1 MSQRANTVVAS
12 HQDLASDV
20 RLGDGAHIRA
30 SSVRIAS
37 GVTIGEGAVLE
48 CDEVVLEAGV
58 HIGRGVRIAAKRLQL
73 GIRSKIENDCKIGA
87 LGGAATEVCFG
98 DHCLLGA
105 SSNAFVPVL
114 LLGDY
119 VKIHNHALINGF
131 KPVYVGHNSWV
142 GQNCVLNANDTLF
155 IGNNVGIGTYSSIW
169 THAFFGELLEGFNVH
184 NVAPTV
190 IEDDAWLV
198 GAYNVVSPGLT
209 IGRRSMVLTSSVVS
223 KDVPPEHT
231 VAGAPARDITD
242 RIAPVRAVSPQEK
255 LAMMNGFVREF
266 VEQVYPGKHRTDG
279 TDYLVSVGNTSFRV
293 RVCESLADGDVKDD
307 EVALIYALHDVR
319 TREQPK
325 TTLFDLTTKRYV
337 KRRSEPEIS
346 IIAFMNTSRA
356 RFVPAGQDRIGVI
369 PTIP

>member
-1 MSQRANTVVAS
+1 MSKQANTVVAQ

-20 RLGDGAHIRA
+20 RFGDGASIRA
-30 SSVRIAS
+30 KSVRIAS
-37 GVTIGEGAVLE
+37 GVVIGDDAVIE
-48 CDEVVLEAGV
+48 CDELVLESGV
-58 HIGRGVRIAAKRLQL
+58 QIGRGVRIAAKRFQL
-73 GIRSKIENDCKIGA
+73 GLRSKIENDCKIGA

-105 SSNAFVPVL
+105 SSSAFVPVL

-131 KPVYVGHNSWV
+131 RPVYVGHNSWV

-169 THAFFGELLEGFNVH
+169 THAFFGELLEGFTVH

-223 KDVPPEHT
+223 KSVPPEHT

-242 RIAPVRAVSPQEK
+242 RIPPVRAVPAAEK
-255 LAMMNGFVREF
+255 LAMMRGFVREF
-266 VEQVYPGKHRTDG
+266 VEQVYPHTHKADG
-279 TDYLVSVGNTSFRV
+279 DDYVVTSVHGTFRV
-293 RVCESLADGDVKDD
+293 RVCERITDGDLDDD
-307 EVALIYALHDVR
+307 EVALVYAQHDAR
-319 TREQPK
+319 TREQPN
-325 TTLFDLTTKRYV
+325 TTLFDLTTKRYS
-337 KRRSEPEIS
+337 KRRSEPEIT

-356 RFVPAGQDRIGVI
+356 RFVPAGQERIGVI
-369 PTIP
+369 PGLG